1 MSQPESKVQHR
12 VSVEIM
18 GDRYTIRGDAR
29 PDYIAEVAGMVDGR
43 MRELSGGKAGISR
56 TRLAVLTAINLA
68 DELLQARQ
76 SDGKADDEIA
86 RRTRHL
92 VTLLDEGLI
101 GDTYDDLPDDPEYIE
116 EYR

>member
-1 MSQPESKVQHR
+1 MSREDSSVQHR

-18 GDRYTIRGDAR
+18 GDRYTIRGDAG
-29 PDYIAEVAGMVDGR
+29 PDYIAEVANMVDNR
-43 MRELSGGKAGISR
+43 MRELAAATRNMSR

-68 DELLQARQ
+68 DELLQAQR
-76 SDGKADDEIA
+76 SGGTADDEIV

-101 GDTYDDLPDDPEYIE
+101 GDTYDDLPATEYDE
-116 EYR
+116 ESP